1 LHRTKLHQTQC
12 ANKFSSL
19 LSPLTSPVQEG
30 GRTPPPYPSV
40 FTKAS
45 ATISAFNETIP
56 IPTICQDNQIDYE
69 GELAIIIGKTGK
81 NIAKADAL
89 SHIAGYAVANDV
101 SARTWQRDPK
111 FAGPVPQWDFS
122 KGFDK
127 FAPLG
132 PMMVSPKVLGDAR
145 GLRLQTW
152 VNEEIR
158 QDSDTGD
165 LLFGVEEI
173 VAFVSQGTTLERGT
187 VILTGTP
194 AGVAMGMK
202 PIPKYL
208 RHGDVVRVRIEG
220 LGEVENTMVWE
231 K

>member
-1 LHRTKLHQTQC
+1 
-12 ANKFSSL
+12 
-19 LSPLTSPVQEG
+19 V
-30 GRTPPPYPSV
+30 
-40 FTKAS
+40 AS
-45 ATISAFNETIP
+45 YNEPIP
-56 IPTICQDNQIDYE
+56 IPIICQDNQLDYE
-69 GELAIIIGKTGK
+69 GELAILIGKTGK
-81 NIAKADAL
+81 NIAKVDAL
-89 SHIAGYAVANDV
+89 SHISGYTVANDV
-101 SARTWQRDPK
+101 SARTWQRNPE

-132 PMMVSPKVLGDAR
+132 PIMVSPKVLGDAR

-152 VNEEIR
+152 VNGEVR

-173 VAFVSQGTTLERGT
+173 VAFVSQGTTLQKGT

-202 PIPKYL
+202 PTPKYL
-208 RHGDVVRVRIEG
+208 NDGDVVKVRIEG
-220 LGEVENTMVWE
+220 LGSVENKMVWV